1 MISNMT
7 NTSKITP
14 ITINDVAFTVT
25 RQIEH
30 CPKTMM
36 LRELFVNAVEAAE
49 QAPENKKIVEI
60 KGKFIPE
67 FQDVR
72 KLAIWNTGPGMTS
85 QQLSSICDLA
95 ASMGKNMALDGN
107 FGMGAKVAS
116 LPSNTMGMRYRS
128 CKDGTVSEVLL
139 GKRDGV
145 YGRIH
150 RFVDEKVEE
159 VIDATDMVI
168 EEDEYSL
175 EEDWTEVVLFGC
187 RPEQDTVS
195 DPYNNN
201 PKQDKQWITT
211 GLYHRIYNLPEGV
224 AVYLGE
230 GTHPRDG
237 KRQFKTIPDRSDS
250 FGRVETVDVENGI
263 KIHYLYDPAYQ
274 DSSHNKSISGSL
286 TSSLSTCAIIQKG
299 EMYDVRKSRKWTC
312 DAPAFGIPFGA
323 RHISI
328 HIEISDNYPV
338 RGEPYRRFLQYAEGD
353 QRTLEVE
360 EFSDLVFENRP
371 EWLIEV
377 IKDLAPNS
385 SASANDLR
393 KELQKFLN
401 NLKVRSASARITK
414 SGDVSVESGGTR
426 GAVETKDGKANGDN
440 KNDNGK
446 VDPMELLQNP
456 KGAKRA
462 KMAMNLEQAPEIIP
476 LRAAELVE
484 EKGIQGKAALY
495 IQERN
500 QLFVNMMYTSV
511 DETAQHLEN
520 RYASHND
527 RELVQT
533 FSKEWAEKLLM
544 SRVGYAVVYGQAKHL
559 SKAWSPDDVKKALE
573 PECLSLA
580 ADAWRDAVSGVYQSM
595 SRRLGATT
603 SKTDDDSEYTER
615 QVA

>member
-1 MISNMT
+1 MT

-360 EFSDLVFENRP
+360 EFSDLV
-371 EWLIEV
+371 
-377 IKDLAPNS
+377 
-385 SASANDLR
+385 
-393 KELQKFLN
+393 
-401 NLKVRSASARITK
+401 
-414 SGDVSVESGGTR
+414 SVESGGTR